1 MYFLY
6 DASSKNILLTLVL
19 VLAFVFF
26 FETWNQTFD
35 SGRGFINENAFSTTV
50 QGIFDGIFVTLKL

>member
-26 FETWNQTFD
+26 LKHRIKHLIQVED
-35 SGRGFINENAFSTTV
+35 SLIRMHFPLLCKEYLMAF
-50 QGIFDGIFVTLKL
+50 LLP